1 MALVGG
7 GFPRKNHWSIFIM
20 SKVMTPE
27 FLLNSLR
34 EMELT
39 KPKFHADL
47 EVNKDFRARVET
59 DEQSGEVA
67 LYVYSKKYESRSPD
81 GSAHFSI
88 NMGEE
93 NEFDKP
99 EYHTRYH
106 SSVSHYSSSGS
117 AKDQEG
123 IDYILERVA
132 IERAIQDLL
141 ITFMSH
147 MLSIKEK
154 MFDAHMTVHVTPW
167 RETVAK
173 QRAKQ
178 EALRLE
184 IEEKKKDY
192 CKVEENEA
200 VEQFETA
207 KTEAI
212 EKGISTPITVTRIKQ
227 TEIIE
232 IILRAKANTDSTE
245 VVWERFKGDEWREVR
260 AEQVLNTMKVAW
272 VKKTV

>member
-1 MALVGG
+1 
-7 GFPRKNHWSIFIM
+7 M

-27 FLLNSLR
+27 LLLNSLR

-47 EVNKDFRARVET
+47 EINKDFRASVET

-99 EYHTRYH
+99 EYHTRFH
-106 SSVSHYSSSGS
+106 SSISRYSNSGS
-117 AKDQEG
+117 AKDQKC
-123 IDYILERVA
+123 IDHILERVA

-154 MFDAHMTVHVTPW
+154 MFDAHMTGHVTPW
-167 RETVAK
+167 REMVAK

-178 EALRLE
+178 ETLRLE
-184 IEEKKKDY
+184 VEEKKKGY
-192 CKVEENEA
+192 RKVEESEA

-207 KTEAI
+207 KTEAM
-212 EKGISTPITVTRIKQ
+212 EKGVSTPITVTRIME
-227 TEIIE
+227 TEVIE
-232 IILRAKANTDSTE
+232 IVLRVQVNGDSTE
-245 VVWERFKGDEWREVR
+245 VIWERFKFDEWREVR
-260 AEQVLNTMKVAW
+260 AEQVLNTMKVGW